1 MKTIKSDAWLFA
13 CTVVVTAATAWPL
26 VVSAQDALSA
36 ASMPMAEYL
45 ELKKFKQIGSAER
58 VAESNLRQKEIIQK
72 ALANSATAREL
83 IASQLA
89 AGQDVLA
96 ARGAKAPQVN
106 VFTQSIISEGDLAQ
120 ANKNRGSPGAS
131 VQATYTVYD
140 WGRIDAIV
148 RVRKETETA
157 LYARQNLVARQ
168 LTIDSLGACLELNK
182 QRALLNAN
190 INYVDKI
197 RNLVARLNKVVESDP
212 GRAGELVQTRSRML
226 QAESSI
232 ETVRTK
238 VGEVKYR
245 LERLLGPNNSHQCN
259 GLGASLL
266 TPPELNA
273 VLDSIRI
280 HPQVQ
285 IVESDYRQNLSA
297 VDQLAATRKPQASVT
312 AAHAPVSLGFS
323 DAYAQTIT
331 MTITAPIYDG
341 NTLKSSERA
350 SLERANAALE
360 RKEETVRQLTDDIKQ
375 KHSQAVRNLARAEE
389 YVSLLEINQKVRDD
403 FFVQW
408 VALGRRSLFELLAIE
423 AEQFSLD
430 TGYFTTLYDGMAG
443 IAYLRATAGEL
454 TVDLTPSN

>member
-26 VVSAQDALSA
+26 VICAQDALSA

-72 ALANSATAREL
+72 ALTNSATAREL

-350 SLERANAALE
+350 SIERANAALE

>member
-1 MKTIKSDAWLFA
+1 MKTIKRYALL
-13 CTVVVTAATAWPL
+13 TAIVAISAWPL
-26 VVSAQDALSA
+26 IVSADDKNDAAPLPTA
-36 ASMPMAEYL
+36 DYL
-45 ELKKFKQIGSAER
+45 ELKKFKQLPSAQR
-58 VAESNLRQKEIIQK
+58 IALSNLRQKEIIQK
-72 ALANSATAREL
+72 ALSYSPTAREL
-83 IASQLA
+83 VASQLA
-89 AGQDVLA
+89 AGQDTLA
-96 ARGAKAPQVN
+96 AKGAKAPQV
-106 VFTQSIISEGDLAQ
+106 TAYAQSIVTEGDLTA
-120 ANKNRGSPGAS
+120 ANKNRGSPGAI

-140 WGRIDAIV
+140 WGRIDANV
-148 RVRKETETA
+148 KGRKESEIS
-157 LYARQNLVARQ
+157 LYARQNLLSRQ
-168 LTIDSLGACLELNK
+168 VTIDALTTCLELNK

-190 INYVDKI
+190 IDYVEKI

-212 GRAGELVQTRSRML
+212 GRAGELVQTKSRML
-226 QAESSI
+226 QADSSI

-238 VGEVKYR
+238 VTEVKYR
-245 LERLLGPNNSHQCN
+245 LERLLGPNQSHQCE
-259 GLGASLL
+259 GLGVSLL
-266 TPPELNA
+266 NAPELNA
-273 VLDSIRI
+273 VLDSVRI

-297 VDQLAATRKPQASVT
+297 VEQLAATRKPQASVT

-430 TGYFTTLYDGMAG
+430 TGYFTALYDGMAG

-454 TVDLTPSN
+454 TVDLTLPN

>member
-1 MKTIKSDAWLFA
+1 MKKIKRLALLPAFLFA
-13 CTVVVTAATAWPL
+13 AFWSSSVIAEDKTEAAALPL
-26 VVSAQDALSA
+26 S
-36 ASMPMAEYL
+36 EYL
-45 ELKKFKQIGSAER
+45 ELKKFNHIPSAAR
-58 VAESNLRQKEIIQK
+58 VAQSNLRQKEIIQS
-72 ALANSATAREL
+72 ALTYSPTAREL
-83 IASQLA
+83 LASQLA
-89 AGQDVLA
+89 AGQDTLA
-96 ARGAKAPQVN
+96 AKGAKAPQI
-106 VFTQSIISEGDLAQ
+106 TAYAQSIVTEGDLTP
-120 ANKNRGSPGAS
+120 ANKNRGSPGAI

-140 WGRIDAIV
+140 WGRIDANV
-148 RVRKETETA
+148 KGRKESEIS
-157 LYARQNLVARQ
+157 LYARQNLLARQ
-168 LTIDSLGACLELNK
+168 VTIDALTTCLELNK
-182 QRALLNAN
+182 QRALLTAN
-190 INYVDKI
+190 IDYVEKI
-197 RNLVARLNKVVESDP
+197 RSLVARLNKVVESDP
-212 GRAGELVQTRSRML
+212 GRSGELVQTKSRML
-226 QAESSI
+226 QADSSI

-238 VGEVKYR
+238 VTEVKYR
-245 LERLLGPNNSHQCN
+245 LERILGPNQSHQCD
-259 GLGASLL
+259 GLGPNLL
-266 TPPELNA
+266 DAPSANA
-273 VLDSIRI
+273 VLEKVKI

-285 IVESDYRQNLSA
+285 IVESDYRQNMSA
-297 VDQLAATRKPQASVT
+297 VEQLAATRKPQASVT

-430 TGYFTTLYDGMAG
+430 TGYFTALYDGMAG

>member
-1 MKTIKSDAWLFA
+1 VS
-13 CTVVVTAATAWPL
+13 VATAWPL
-26 VVSAQDALSA
+26 VVSAQETLSA
-36 ASMPMAEYL
+36 ASMPMAEYI
-45 ELKKFKQIGSAER
+45 ELKKFKQIGSAGR
-58 VAESNLRQKEIIQK
+58 IAESNLRQREIIEK

-83 IASQLA
+83 SASQLA

-131 VQATYTVYD
+131 VQATYVVYD

-157 LYARQNLVARQ
+157 LYARKNLVARQ
-168 LTIDSLGACLELNK
+168 VSTDALAACLELNK

-238 VGEVKYR
+238 VAEVKYR
-245 LERLLGPNNSHQCN
+245 LERLLGPNNSHQCE

-266 TPPELNA
+266 TPPELTA
-273 VLDSIRI
+273 VLESIRI

-297 VDQLAATRKPQASVT
+297 VDQLAATRKPQASVI
-312 AAHAPVSLGFS
+312 AAHAPVSLGFTQ
-323 DAYAQTIT
+323 DYAQTIT
-331 MTITAPIYDG
+331 MTITAPIFDG

-350 SLERANAALE
+350 ALERANAALE

-375 KHSQAVRNLARAEE
+375 RYSQAVRNLARAEE

-443 IAYLRATAGEL
+443 IAFLRATAGEL

>member
-1 MKTIKSDAWLFA
+1 MS
-13 CTVVVTAATAWPL
+13 VATAWPL
-26 VVSAQDALSA
+26 VVSAQETLSA
-36 ASMPMAEYL
+36 ASMPMAEYI
-45 ELKKFKQIGSAER
+45 ELKKFKQIGSAGR
-58 VAESNLRQKEIIQK
+58 IAESNLRQREIIEK

-83 IASQLA
+83 SASQLA

-131 VQATYTVYD
+131 VQATYVVYD

-157 LYARQNLVARQ
+157 LYARKNLVARQ
-168 LTIDSLGACLELNK
+168 VSTDALAACLELNK

-238 VGEVKYR
+238 VAEVKYR
-245 LERLLGPNNSHQCN
+245 LERLLGPNNSHQCE

-266 TPPELNA
+266 TPPELTA
-273 VLDSIRI
+273 VLESIRI

-297 VDQLAATRKPQASVT
+297 VDQLAATRKPQASVI
-312 AAHAPVSLGFS
+312 AAHAPVSLGFTQ
-323 DAYAQTIT
+323 DYAQTIT
-331 MTITAPIYDG
+331 MTITAPIFDG

-350 SLERANAALE
+350 ALERANAALE

-375 KHSQAVRNLARAEE
+375 RYSQAVRNLARAEE

-443 IAYLRATAGEL
+443 IAFLRATAGEL

>member
-26 VVSAQDALSA
+26 VICAQDALSA
-36 ASMPMAEYL
+36 ASMPMTEYL

>member
-1 MKTIKSDAWLFA
+1 MKKITSDLWLTA
-13 CTVVVTAATAWPL
+13 CVVVVTAATAWPL